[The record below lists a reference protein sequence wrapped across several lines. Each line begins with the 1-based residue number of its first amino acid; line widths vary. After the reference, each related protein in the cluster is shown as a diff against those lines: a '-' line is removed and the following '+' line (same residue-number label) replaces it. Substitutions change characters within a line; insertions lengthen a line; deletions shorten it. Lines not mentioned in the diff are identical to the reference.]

1 MCSRKQ
7 NRQAKAAIEA
17 EAEAKAAPAA
27 EGAVEDAA
35 EPREAAGE
43 LGNYGRMMMYVFPI
57 NSGLYME
64 CGLMVC

>member
-43 LGNYGRMMMYVFPI
+43 LGNYGRMMMVWFF
-57 NSGLYME
+57 L
-64 CGLMVC
+64 